1 MAVTQAPS
9 DLERFYK
16 LLYKLTKRST
26 PAGQTSPLKPWD
38 QASTA
43 YITSACATVWGLPLQ
58 KFWETQGIFLN
69 GDHAK
74 ASPPVSRINEVLH
87 VQGINTSDAVV
98 SPNTQVL
105 YSNAWLDLSQ
115 GAATV
120 VLPDPEQRTGTYSMV
135 QLMDPYTNVQ
145 YSVQNRSGSAS
156 FYWRGAS
163 AAIRREA
170 LERDPDAIGL
180 ESPQAWML
188 TRTLVDPY
196 QNRDGSPS
204 PSSPYLDRRLQPS
217 LALQTSQQV
226 NKGFSLI
233 MHPSPVGSGK
243 QIPLSPV
250 GDSEIGSQAAG
261 FFSQLNAALDSNG
274 LRLRHRGT
282 HQGELG
288 TSESLVDQA
297 ALLERLDDPAQGLKL
312 RSITDS
318 ESSLDGEVKQGFA
331 GAREAVD
338 LISSAGTAS
347 ELNNYWTVNTSL
359 GQYEPNY
366 SGWITSAAVAH
377 VGLGANLAAYG
388 TYPTATQDSEGNP
401 LESHL
406 DYQLDF
412 SAGGLPPIEE
422 SGFWSLTVYQDDQ
435 SVVDN
440 NPQRNSD
447 YLSGSTAADQVY
459 ALGSVQLP
467 GSKSSP
473 LRLSFDAPTTLKRW
487 LPLPH
492 PAESPTFN
500 AMLRLYEPT
509 PGDRPRQPSIL
520 RQLQAW
526 TPPGVQRLASASDSV
541 LRSSKVIVDL
551 DADLRLD
558 QSEDSFRSDADGL
571 FVKPEAPSG
580 VLISKGGID
589 RLTGVPYKGVLIA
602 DSDAMVLSPLSTLEW
617 AMGELGD
624 AAPPSPDRWIKTLI
638 HQHHEDLFGRPA
650 SAHLSRLH
658 DPTMVS
664 PHQLSRLGDRGSKK
678 LALAHA
684 DLNHGLGVLFSG
696 VLAESKR
703 TGGRGVRAYAQ
714 AVKTVVADLV
724 QQRGLCSKESCA
736 DAPKQGWTGA
746 LVGVVESRAWAPE
759 LQTVVLDAFDGLA
772 GAPDATSW
780 LEDSQWI
787 SHFSEQRSLFDQRLE
802 SHLP

>member
-1 MAVTQAPS
+1 MAVTQAPN

-16 LLYKLTKRST
+16 LLYKLTERST
-26 PAGQTSPLKPWD
+26 PAGQASPLKPLG

-43 YITSACATVWGLPLQ
+43 YVTSACATVWGLPLQ

-69 GDHAK
+69 GDQAK
-74 ASPPVSRINEVLH
+74 ASPPISRINEVLH

-115 GAATV
+115 SSATLR
-120 VLPDPEQRTGTYSMV
+120 LPDPDQRAGTYSMV

-156 FYWRGAS
+156 FYWRGAPAS
-163 AAIRREA
+163 VRREA
-170 LERDPDAIGL
+170 LKRDPDAIGL
-180 ESPQAWML
+180 ESPQAWVL

-196 QNRDGSPS
+196 QNQDGGPS
-204 PSSPYLDRRLQPS
+204 PTSPYLDHRLQPS
-217 LALQTSQQV
+217 LALQASQQV
-226 NKGFSLI
+226 NEAFSLI
-233 MHPSPVGSGK
+233 MHPSTDGDGQ

-250 GDSEIGSQAAG
+250 RDSEIASRAAG
-261 FFSQLNAALDSNG
+261 FFSQLNDALDSNG

-288 TSESLVDQA
+288 SSESLVDQA

-312 RSITDS
+312 RSITDP
-318 ESSLDGEVKQGFA
+318 ESSLDEAVNQGFA
-331 GAREAVD
+331 GARAAVD

-347 ELNNYWTVNTSL
+347 ERNNYWTVNTSL
-359 GQYEPNY
+359 GQYAPSY
-366 SGWITSAAVAH
+366 SGWITAAAVAH

-388 TYPTATQDSEGNP
+388 TYPTATQDSEGKP

-412 SAGGLPPIEE
+412 SSSGLPPIEE

-440 NPQRNSD
+440 NPQTNSY
-447 YLSGSTAADQVY
+447 YLSGATDADQVY

-473 LRLSFDAPTTLKRW
+473 LRLSFDAPTMLKRW
-487 LPLPH
+487 LPLPD
-492 PAESPTFN
+492 PAESTTFN

-509 PGDRPRQPSIL
+509 PGDRRRQPSIL
-520 RQLQAW
+520 RQLQPW
-526 TPPGVQRLASASDSV
+526 TPPGVQRLASATDSV
-541 LRSSKVIVDL
+541 LGRSKLIVDL

-558 QSEDSFRSDADGL
+558 PSEDSLRSDADGL
-571 FVKPEAPSG
+571 FVKPDALSG
-580 VLISKGGID
+580 VLISKGGRD
-589 RLTGVPYKGVLIA
+589 RLTGVPYNGVLIA
-602 DSDAMVLSPLSTLEW
+602 DSDAMVVSPLSTLEW
-617 AMGELGD
+617 ALAELGD
-624 AAPPSPDRWIKTLI
+624 AAPPSPERWVKTLI
-638 HQHHEDLFGRPA
+638 QQHHEDLFGRQP
-650 SAHLSRLH
+650 STLRRRLH
-658 DPTMVS
+658 APTLVS
-664 PHQLSRLGDRGSKK
+664 PHQLSRLPDRESQA

-684 DLNHGLGVLFSG
+684 DLNHGLGVVFSG

-703 TGGRGVRAYAQ
+703 SGARGIRAYVES
-714 AVKTVVADLV
+714 VKGVVADLV
-724 QQRGLCSKESCA
+724 QQRSK
-736 DAPKQGWTGA
+736 KLGWTATLAGA
-746 LVGVVESRAWAPE
+746 VESRSWNPA
-759 LQTVVLDAFDGLA
+759 LQAVVLEAFDGLV
-772 GAPDATSW
+772 GASDATTR
-780 LEDSQWI
+780 LEDSQWV